1 MKFYIGISPL
11 LGIDSWQPMFLL
23 GANSKKT
30 LGGDSYG
37 YLHFFFPILSPLPI
51 TFWTYLDINWS
62 VSRSIWWNLAFYVDS
77 WLSFVIL
84 FDALCNHHD
93 SFYSLLVFI
102 YYLILKKTWL
112 ELTIWVV
119 HYGPFKAICCWCCLG
134 NREKMRLSCISSYYM
149 PLWILFRTLHGLL
162 VPCEFCSS
170 WYKYVNVF

>member
-119 HYGPFKAICCWCCLG
+119 HYGPFKAIVVGVVLVIERRCGSAASVHITCCFGYCSG
-134 NREKMRLSCISSYYM
+134 
-149 PLWILFRTLHGLL
+149 
-162 VPCEFCSS
+162 PCMD
-170 WYKYVNVF
+170 Y